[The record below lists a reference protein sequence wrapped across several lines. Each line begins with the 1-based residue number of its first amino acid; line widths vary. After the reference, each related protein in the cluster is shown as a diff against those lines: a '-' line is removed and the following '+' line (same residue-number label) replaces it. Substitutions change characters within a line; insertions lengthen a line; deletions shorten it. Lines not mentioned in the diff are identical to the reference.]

1 MSAVLPLSKAPS
13 LVQQAHWTDRIAH
26 AVLLLV
32 TVALFVFLALPL
44 FLILVKALQAPDGSF
59 IGLANFVSYLASPSL
74 LQSLWHSVWVS
85 LLVTVITVP
94 LAFVFAYAMT
104 RSCMPFKG
112 LFRTI
117 TLVPLLAPSLLSA
130 ISLIYWFGNQ
140 GAGARVPAG
149 VRLRQ
154 HLRRAR
160 GRHRRVLRGLSACA
174 DDPDHCPVARRCAPL
189 RSRRRRLAP
198 RPGAASSR
206 SRCRAR
212 STA

>member
-13 LVQQAHWTDRIAH
+13 QVQHAHWTDRIAH

-32 TVALFVFLALPL
+32 TIALFVFLALPL
-44 FLILVKALQAPDGSF
+44 FLILIKALQAPDGSF

-94 LAFVFAYAMT
+94 LAFGFAYAMT
-104 RSCMPFKG
+104 RSCMPLKG

-140 GAGARVPAG
+140 GA
-149 VRLRQ
+149 
-154 HLRRAR
+154 AR
-160 GRHRRVLRGLSACA
+160 GVLQAFGVDNIYGAPGVVIAECFAER
-174 DDPDHCPVARRCAPL
+174 PDISRQICFFNEGVCPNCFDQFIFID
-189 RSRRRRLAP
+189 
-198 RPGAASSR
+198 
-206 SRCRAR
+206 
-212 STA
+212 